1 MLPSRSRACTPTT
14 SSSSSHR
21 SRTAHLRRPP
31 EGRIQ
36 PQAGQICRRR
46 AGSRRLAGYCDMQQP
61 PVLWG
66 PVCSVSAPPPP
77 EHCGRARSSRDW
89 SSPAPRLRRPRA
101 RAGARSQRRPPHMNQ
116 ASDLVDAAIFF
127 HGPPR
132 LALSFAAAAA
142 SSNLPHR
149 CATLRPYLP
158 PPCLAAPLPMPTPS
172 ADEPGSTSCR
182 CRWEGPAE
190 EMGNLA
196 TAMVLAWMCIWIP
209 FCYCVRGREG

>member
-1 MLPSRSRACTPTT
+1 MLPSRYRACTPTT

-46 AGSRRLAGYCDMQQP
+46 VGSGRLAGYCDMQQP

-77 EHCGRARSSRDW
+77 EHCGRARGSRDW

-127 HGPPR
+127 HRGHH
-132 LALSFAAAAA
+132 AW
-142 SSNLPHR
+142 
-149 CATLRPYLP
+149 LRVSP
-158 PPCLAAPLPMPTPS
+158 PPQPAATFPTVVPPSVPICLHHASRPLCRRRRRPQTS
-172 ADEPGSTSCR
+172 RGARAVGADGR
-182 CRWEGPAE
+182 
-190 EMGNLA
+190 
-196 TAMVLAWMCIWIP
+196 
-209 FCYCVRGREG
+209 VRQRKWGT